1 MIPVNLPEEGELRL
15 LDSAEPTSCLARAHN
30 RITCA
35 ARMASESL
43 LTLLKR
49 VNRIFTDG
57 IMRLSQ
63 EGACGGHL
71 GVCEDRIL
79 AGFFVLHPA
88 PHSLAIRHPSCG
100 GHVVGKVP

>member
-15 LDSAEPTSCLARAHN
+15 LDSAEPTSWLARAHN

-49 VNRIFTDG
+49 VNRIFTSRCWKPLKTKLFWLDC
-57 IMRLSQ
+57 RW
-63 EGACGGHL
+63 
-71 GVCEDRIL
+71 
-79 AGFFVLHPA
+79 
-88 PHSLAIRHPSCG
+88 
-100 GHVVGKVP
+100 